1 MADDRSSNVDFEDC
15 TQCVPDRVGICSNCE
30 ADGQYC
36 EECHSTGN
44 TTHINEM
51 LGSIEHSR
59 TQLEAFEAN
68 QTEDADESNVDQIDD
83 ARQGLE
89 TVENAVNYLVP

>member
-44 TTHINEM
+44 CAYCAGT
-51 LGSIEHSR
+51 GRRPIEVDPAY
-59 TQLEAFEAN
+59 LKEVEAHGPLIAP
-68 QTEDADESNVDQIDD
+68 EDPD
-83 ARQGLE
+83 A
-89 TVENAVNYLVP
+89 AA